1 MATVTGLF
9 ASLTDSVTTTLK
21 EVRQLKDTIVGHEK
35 SIDKLNMEVSALN
48 INLQKE
54 QSTVKELNAEIG
66 KRTVTEKKFQEQL
79 VALESAK
86 ASLES
91 NLKEAEKSLQLQK
104 EDNDALAK
112 DIAAKQKRM
121 KKA

>member
-21 EVRQLKDTIVGHEK
+21 EVSQLKDTIVGHEK